1 VAVYALNHKGAEF
14 SGRLE
19 NLDTGDDQSLSGS
32 DGVFVILVKPDGTRV
47 TQDAQINDD
56 NSDLSDG
63 ADIIWRD
70 TADGPSV
77 LDQTGWWEFTVAA
90 RYSDGRYLESPYREG
105 FWVV

>member
-1 VAVYALNHKGAEF
+1 MAVYALNHKGAEF

-19 NLDTGDDQSLSGS
+19 NVNSGDDQSLSQN
-32 DGVFVILVKPDGTRV
+32 DGVFVILTKPDGTRL
-47 TQDAQINDD
+47 TLAAQIDDD
-56 NSDLSDG
+56 NADLSDG

-77 LDQTGWWEFTVAA
+77 LDRAGWWEYTVAA
-90 RYSDGRYLESPYREG
+90 SFSDGRYLESPYGEG